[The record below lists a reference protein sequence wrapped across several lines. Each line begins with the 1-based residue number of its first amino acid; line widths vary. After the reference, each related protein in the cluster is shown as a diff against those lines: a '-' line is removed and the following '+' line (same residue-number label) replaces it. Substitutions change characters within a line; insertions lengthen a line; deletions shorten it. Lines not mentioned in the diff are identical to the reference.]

1 VKVKM
6 EKNAF
11 TKNFLSGIFFL
22 GGIVLIL
29 GIIFMIGKDKGLI
42 QPKFQVEVLFRD
54 VGGLI
59 EGAPVQLAGVNVG
72 TVSDISFL
80 NERVEGRRVKVEVS
94 IFNRYKGQLSQDV
107 RFSIKTEGILGE
119 KLVEIHSDESGA
131 QVDLSQP
138 VFGQDPLNV
147 QDLAQVFSNAAESF
161 TNTSND
167 FSKVDVVKLSEV
179 LAETAQALVTTTKG
193 LNAILTEMHYISIK
207 SKRLLDRLEQRII
220 DGDLFK
226 VF

>member
-1 VKVKM
+1 M
-6 EKNAF
+6 EKSMF

-22 GGIVLIL
+22 GGIALIFV
-29 GIIFMIGKDKGLI
+29 IIFMIGKERGFT

-72 TVSDISFL
+72 TVSDIRFL
-80 NERVEGRRVKVEVS
+80 DKKVDGRRVRVEVG
-94 IFNRYKGQLSQDV
+94 IFNRYKKQLTQNV

-119 KLVEIHSDESGA
+119 KLVEIHSDDGGA

-138 VFGQDPLNV
+138 VIGEDPLSV
-147 QDLAQVFSNAAESF
+147 QDLAQVFSSAAESF
-161 TNTSND
+161 TNTSED
-167 FSKVDVVKLSEV
+167 FSKVDVVRLSKV
-179 LAETAQALVTTTKG
+179 LEETAQSLVTTSKG
-193 LNAILTEMHYISIK
+193 INTILTELNYISIK

-220 DGDLFK
+220 DGNLFK

>member
-1 VKVKM
+1 M
-6 EKNAF
+6 EKNTF

-22 GGIVLIL
+22 GGTVLIL
-29 GIIFMIGKDKGLI
+29 VIVFMIGKDKGFI
-42 QPKFQVEVLFRD
+42 QPKFQVEVLFKD

-80 NERVEGRRVKVEVS
+80 NKKVEGRRVKVEVS
-94 IFNRYKGQLSQDV
+94 IFTRYRGQLSQDV
-107 RFSIKTEGILGE
+107 RFTIRSEGVLGE
-119 KLVEIHSDESGA
+119 KLVEIHSDEGET

-138 VFGQDPLNV
+138 VLGQDPLNV
-147 QDLAQVFSNAAESF
+147 RDLAQVFSNAAESF

-179 LAETAQALVTTTKG
+179 LSETAQALVTTTKG
-193 LNAILTEMHYISIK
+193 LNVILSEMHYISIK
-207 SKRLLDRLEQRII
+207 SKRLLDRLEQKII
-220 DGDLFK
+220 DGNLFK